1 MQLLPG
7 SVVIFFACVLG
18 IVAAAPTESGIDA
31 LRMTAEA
38 GDPKAQYEL
47 GLLYA
52 SGAGLTKSSDEAVK
66 WVRKSAAQGNAAAQ
80 AYLGVMFANGEGVVK
95 DPAEAVKCIARRP
108 NKAIP
113 TPNATSASAIPSARA
128 SPRIRR
134 KP

>member
-95 DPAEAVKCIARRP
+95 DPAEAVKWYRQAAEQGD
-108 NKAIP
+108 NDAQ
-113 TPNATSASAIPSARA
+113 
-128 SPRIRR
+128 
-134 KP
+134 